1 MHISIRICDTHAD
14 LPACSHAHILITFL
28 LLLSPFLQLLRHRG
42 YLDPKRHYK
51 GKGGFDSGDLK
62 TLPRFFAVG
71 TVQEAAHERLSA
83 GARLTRKERKG
94 TLVEAMLAD
103 ERLRTYARKNY
114 DAVAAERARGS
125 RGAYMKRKASAAP
138 VGMKGAAFKGQVAK
152 ARSMLPG
159 RAGKGSTG
167 GR

>member
-1 MHISIRICDTHAD
+1 MLFRRLAPP
-14 LPACSHAHILITFL
+14 LPLTLEVYSLPL
-28 LLLSPFLQLLRHRG
+28 PPVLSSLPLPLQLLRHRG

-62 TLPRFFAVG
+62 ALPRFFAVG

-114 DAVAAERARGS
+114 DAVAAERARGG
-125 RGAYMKRKASAAP
+125 RGAYMKRKAAAAP
-138 VGMKGAAFKGQVAK
+138 SGMQGAALKGQAAK
-152 ARSMLPG
+152 ARAKMPG
-159 RAGKGSTG
+159 RAGPGGSS
-167 GR
+167 GRRQ